1 MVWDEG
7 ARNASRGR
15 GRVGRKKGGRSRVG
29 KGKRALTK
37 PRGKRA
43 ASAAAGPVPAA
54 AGGPAAGGSA
64 DRAPQEQEEQAGE
77 LPDVQWGQ
85 DAGVKASALATRFE
99 RAHRQ
104 ALEATGCSI
113 YPSNTEEV
121 HIQAPRTE
129 VPYIISSDLTDKENY
144 EKPISVMLSPNGAT
158 VFQDTQ
164 VRVFSTQRPRET
176 SGGTKPGRH
185 RAQPRWGKETGDAQ
199 SVLFIPEAFSPEQAD
214 AIAEKLHSAVK
225 HPSNQANIISPIKID
240 GKLVSIPLGPGVVQ
254 TAFGIRR
261 RDYGKNGHIGWYK
274 SNCSKDPVVLAALTV
289 ATEIVQGM
297 WKWMVIADPD
307 KAARM
312 TKETDALE
320 GLHPGLYCFP
330 GTRIQTLF
338 VGNSL
343 HGYHRDG
350 RNRELTAA
358 AWFHTNRAQDRNGK
372 TIPLEGG
379 HLYFPDLSVAFG
391 GGHGQMCVFDGNETH
406 AATKVSCASCVA
418 AVRYYCSPPT
428 LLHSFLSQYIG
439 VGQRLVCSGY
449 NNIDVAPIKSGINK
463 GKLPKVDT
471 TLLPPLLSEVA
482 AKVGITLSKVK
493 VGTNCKRSKRVR
505 IVD

>member
-1 MVWDEG
+1 MSLVSTAAASEAGASAGSGGFFSFRHKTKLPMVWNQGE
-7 ARNASRGR
+7 RNASRGR

-43 ASAAAGPVPAA
+43 ASAAAGPAPAA

-85 DAGVKASALATRFE
+85 DAGVKNLALATRFE

-113 YPSNTEEV
+113 YPSSTEEV

-144 EKPISVMLSPNGAT
+144 EKPISVMLSPNGAN

-214 AIAEKLHSAVK
+214 AIAEKLLSAVQ

-240 GKLVSIPLGPGVVQ
+240 GKLVSIPLGPGVNAE
-254 TAFGIRR
+254 T
-261 RDYGKNGHIGWYK
+261 
-274 SNCSKDPVVLAALTV
+274 VV
-289 ATEIVQGM
+289 
-297 WKWMVIADPD
+297 
-307 KAARM
+307 
-312 TKETDALE
+312 
-320 GLHPGLYCFP
+320 
-330 GTRIQTLF
+330 
-338 VGNSL
+338 
-343 HGYHRDG
+343 
-350 RNRELTAA
+350 
-358 AWFHTNRAQDRNGK
+358 GK
-372 TIPLEGG
+372 TAT
-379 HLYFPDLSVAFG
+379 SV
-391 GGHGQMCVFDGNETH
+391 TTR
-406 AATKVSCASCVA
+406 ATVP
-418 AVRYYCSPPT
+418 RTPP
-428 LLHSFLSQYIG
+428 S
-439 VGQRLVCSGY
+439 
-449 NNIDVAPIKSGINK
+449 
-463 GKLPKVDT
+463 
-471 TLLPPLLSEVA
+471 LLPLQWRLRSSKA
-482 AKVGITLSKVK
+482 CGNGWSSLTLTRQQ
-493 VGTNCKRSKRVR
+493 G
-505 IVD
+505 